1 MINSA
6 VLFYNFGISGMA
18 GVSGHMFFTNEFTA
32 RDRISCKVAN
42 FMFS

>member
-6 VLFYNFGISGMA
+6 VLFYNFGILGMA
-18 GVSGHMFFTNEFTA
+18 GVSGSMLFTNEFA
-32 RDRISCKVAN
+32 AVDKISCKVAR